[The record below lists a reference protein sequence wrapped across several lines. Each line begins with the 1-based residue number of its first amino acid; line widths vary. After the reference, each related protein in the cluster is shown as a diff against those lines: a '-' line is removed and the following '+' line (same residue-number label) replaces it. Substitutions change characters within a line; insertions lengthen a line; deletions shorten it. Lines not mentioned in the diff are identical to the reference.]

1 MPEMLR
7 GIANLLRPA
16 PEIARIRDEDQVR
29 SQYAYWRR
37 RILYASLVG
46 YVAFYL
52 VRKNLPVAMPV
63 MEKSLGVSKEQ
74 LGLFLTLHGL
84 LYGVSKFA
92 NGFLG
97 DRTNPRWFMA
107 LGLVCSAVMNFCA
120 GLSSAVVTFGVFWM
134 LNGWFQG
141 IGFPP
146 CARSLTQWFTPAERG
161 TKFAIWNTSHSIGA
175 ILALVLCGALVKYNW
190 RLCLFVPAGIA
201 MVGTVFVID
210 RLRDSPPSLGLP
222 PIESYSPSSA
232 STDDQTKAAEA
243 DSVEFRHLVMHRV
256 FLNPMVWF
264 VSCAN
269 FFVYTVRYAIL
280 DWGPTILLETKGL
293 ELKKA
298 AWTVAVYEL
307 AGVAGMLLS
316 GWMTDKVFRG
326 RAGRAC
332 AFSMALCGVSVW
344 LFWWIPSQSPL
355 VYVALLSTVGF
366 FIYGPQCLVGV
377 IAANLASRRA
387 AATAIGLTG
396 LLGYLSTVL
405 SGWGLGRIAK
415 YYGWNPVFLVL
426 MASAA
431 AATVLFLLCWNAAD
445 RQMRDA

>member
-1 MPEMLR
+1 MLR
-7 GIANLLRPA
+7 RITTLLRPA
-16 PEIARIRDEDQVR
+16 PRIDRIRDAAKVER
-29 SQYAYWRR
+29 QYAYWRQ
-37 RILYASLVG
+37 RILYASLIG
-46 YVAFYL
+46 YAVFYL

-63 MEKSLGVSKEQ
+63 MEKTLGIDKELLGV
-74 LGLFLTLHGL
+74 FLTLHGV

-107 LGLVCSAVMNFCA
+107 LGLLLSAAMNICF
-120 GLSSAVVTFGVFWM
+120 GLSTAAVAFGVFWM

-141 IGFPP
+141 MGFPP
-146 CARSLTQWFTPAERG
+146 CARSLTQWFTPAERA
-161 TKFAIWNTSHSIGA
+161 TKFAFWNTSHSIGA
-175 ILALVLCGALVKYNW
+175 FLALVLCGELVKYDW

-201 MVGTVFVID
+201 LLGAVFLVD

-222 PIESYSPSSA
+222 PIEVYEDLQEGVTQQSA
-232 STDDQTKAAEA
+232 TEDDDAAEFR
-243 DSVEFRHLVMHRV
+243 EFVIRRV
-256 FLNPMVWF
+256 LLNPMIWV
-264 VSCAN
+264 VSIAN
-269 FFVYTVRYAIL
+269 FFVYTLRYALL
-280 DWGPTILLETKGL
+280 DWGPTILLEMKGL

-307 AGVAGMLLS
+307 AGIAGMLLS

-332 AFSMALCGVSVW
+332 AFSMMLCGVSVW
-344 LFWWIPSQSPL
+344 LFWKVPSQSPL
-355 VYVALLSTVGF
+355 VYMAFLSTIGF

-377 IAANLASRRA
+377 IAANAASRRA

-415 YYGWNPVFLVL
+415 YYGWHPVFIVL

-431 AATVLFLLCWNAAD
+431 AATLLFLLCWNAAD
-445 RQMRDA
+445 QRMRKA

>member
-1 MPEMLR
+1 MLSR
-7 GIANLLRPA
+7 LGKLLQPA
-16 PEIARIRDEDQVR
+16 PPIEPIADADQMR
-29 SQYAYWRR
+29 RLYGYWRR
-37 RILYASLVG
+37 RILYASLIG
-46 YVAFYL
+46 YAVFYL

-63 MEKSLGVSKEQ
+63 MEKSLGISKEQ
-74 LGLFLTLHGL
+74 LGMFLTLHGL

-97 DRTNPRWFMA
+97 DRTNPRWFMT
-107 LGLVCSAVMNFCA
+107 LGLACSVAMNICF
-120 GLSSAVVTFGVFWM
+120 GLSSAVWTFGIFWM

-141 IGFPP
+141 MGFPP

-161 TKFAIWNTSHSIGA
+161 RKFAVWNTSHSIGTFV
-175 ILALVLCGALVKYNW
+175 ALVLCGALVKYDW

-201 MVGTVFVID
+201 LVGTVFVMD

-222 PIESYSPSSA
+222 PIEAYSPSSA
-232 STDDQTKAAEA
+232 LATDQSPVAGSE
-243 DSVEFRHLVMHRV
+243 SVDFRHLVIHQV
-256 FLNPMVWF
+256 FLNPTVWF

-269 FFVYTVRYAIL
+269 FFVYTVRYALL
-280 DWGPTILLETKGL
+280 DWGPTILLEMKGL

-332 AFSMALCGVSVW
+332 AFSMALCGLSVW
-344 LFWWIPSQSPL
+344 LFWSIPSQSPL
-355 VYVALLSTVGF
+355 VYVVLLSTVGF

-377 IAANLASRRA
+377 IATNASSRQV

-415 YYGWNPVFLVL
+415 YCGWNPVFIVL

-431 AATVLFLLCWNAAD
+431 VATLLFLLCWNSAD
-445 RQMRDA
+445 RQMRKA